1 MTTAA
6 DPVTADRPSFRALD
20 GREYDLTVTM
30 GCVKRVE
37 RETGHRI
44 TNIFVRDDLR
54 TQWIGDDISFGKLL
68 WAVVKPQAEAAG
80 VSQEQFD
87 DSLDGQ
93 TTRVA
98 HREFLRSCS
107 LFFEEPLRGQI
118 ELMLAGLERFNE
130 LARTESQTV
139 VAAAKEKLEAMT
151 LENLLNTSTPTSSDS
166 NLPASAA

>member
-1 MTTAA
+1 MTTP
-6 DPVTADRPSFRALD
+6 DPLPAQRPSFKARD

-30 GCVKRVE
+30 GCVRRVE
-37 RETGHRI
+37 REIGHRLSS
-44 TNIFVRDDLR
+44 IFVRDELR
-54 TQWIGDDISFGKLL
+54 AQWVGDDLSFGQLL
-68 WAVVKPQAEAAG
+68 WAVVKTQAEAAG

-87 DSLDGQ
+87 DSLDGP

-118 ELMLAGLERFNE
+118 ELMLAGLDRFNE

-139 VAAAKEKLEAMT
+139 VAAAREKLEAMT
-151 LENLLNTSTPTSSDS
+151 LESLLTTSTPTNSDS
-166 NLPASAA
+166 SSQANAA

>member
-6 DPVTADRPSFRALD
+6 PQPSERPSFRALD

-37 RETGHRI
+37 RDCGHRL
-44 TNIFVRDDLR
+44 TEIFIRDDLR
-54 TQWIGDDISFGKLL
+54 TKWIGDDLAFGQLL
-68 WAVVKPQAEAAG
+68 WTLVKPQAEAAG

-87 DSLDGQ
+87 DSLDGP
-93 TTRVA
+93 TTRIA

-118 ELMLAGLERFNE
+118 ELMMAGVDRFNA
-130 LARTESQTV
+130 LARTESQAV
-139 VAAAKEKLEAMT
+139 VAAAREKLETMT
-151 LENLLNTSTPTSSDS
+151 LETLLTTSTPTSSGS
-166 NLPASAA
+166 SLPASAA